1 MAASNARAIERPE
14 EVVQQSSADWMASY
28 KDNLDAM
35 LASGQAVIS
44 GYQAVATE
52 LLAFYQ
58 SRLKNGL
65 DVSKR
70 LAECTS
76 PDAAAEVQIE
86 FANGALKAYLDEFKK
101 VGELSGK
108 VATEAFAPL
117 RARASEAAGKAE
129 ESAAA

>member
-1 MAASNARAIERPE
+1 MAASSVRSIERPE
-14 EVVQQSSADWMASY
+14 EVVQQSYADWSAAY

-35 LASGQAVIS
+35 LASGQAAIS
-44 GYQAVATE
+44 GYQAVASE

-58 SRLKNGL
+58 SRLKSGL

-108 VATEAFAPL
+108 LAAEAFAPL
-117 RARASEAAGKAE
+117 RARASESAGKAQ